1 MEDGKLPLANS
12 YFPMLVV
19 FPGPSCIPG
28 LGFFLFLLF
37 LFVLSQT
44 EEPIPKFGNQP
55 CHPPWKRRWLVVPA
69 DVEPAAARGC
79 AESPLQL
86 PHPEEL
92 AGSAR
97 HDLLRCESDQ
107 GGSNLRGL
115 ELYR

>member
-28 LGFFLFLLF
+28 LVFLFL
-37 LFVLSQT
+37 V
-44 EEPIPKFGNQP
+44 QP
-55 CHPPWKRRWLVVPA
+55 EQAPAQLAHQAGDPSGPCPWVVVPTEVQQA
-69 DVEPAAARGC
+69 PAGG
-79 AESPLQL
+79 SVDFPLQ
-86 PHPEEL
+86 PPDPQEFVVG
-92 AGSAR
+92 AI

>member
-1 MEDGKLPLANS
+1 
-12 YFPMLVV
+12 MLVV

-28 LGFFLFLLF
+28 LGFFLFVLF

-69 DVEPAAARGC
+69 DVEPAAARGF
-79 AESPLQL
+79 AESLLQL

-92 AGSAR
+92 AAVPPAISFDVNQIRAGPI
-97 HDLLRCESDQ
+97 
-107 GGSNLRGL
+107 
-115 ELYR
+115 

>member
-1 MEDGKLPLANS
+1 MEDGKFPLANS

-28 LGFFLFLLF
+28 LGFFLCFF
-37 LFVLSQT
+37 LFVVSQT

-86 PHPEEL
+86 LHLEEL
-92 AGSAR
+92 TGSAR